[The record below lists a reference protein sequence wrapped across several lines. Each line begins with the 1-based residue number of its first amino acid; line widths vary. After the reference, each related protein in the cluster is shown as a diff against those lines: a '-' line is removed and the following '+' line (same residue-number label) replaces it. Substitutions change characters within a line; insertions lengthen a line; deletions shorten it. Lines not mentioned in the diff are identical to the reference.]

1 MAGNGG
7 VIGPTNTVSAPRPAL
22 TTKVTASGCFSP
34 RAATP
39 ATVLVV
45 AGGAG
50 GGRQGAGGGGAGGTG
65 TPGSVATTST
75 AGTANTGGGGGGGGY
90 NTGGAGAAGGS
101 GIIIVRAPSDTTFAV
116 SPGTNST
123 STHPGGDK
131 LATFTVSGTL
141 TVS

>member
-7 VIGPTNTVSAPRPAL
+7 VIGPTQTVSAPRPAL

-50 GGRQGAGGGGAGGTG
+50 GGRQGAGGGGAGGTRLL
-65 TPGSVATTST
+65 TCQALPGS
-75 AGTANTGGGGGGGGY
+75 NR
-90 NTGGAGAAGGS
+90 NNKWWN
-101 GIIIVRAPSDTTFAV
+101 R
-116 SPGTNST
+116 
-123 STHPGGDK
+123 
-131 LATFTVSGTL
+131 
-141 TVS
+141 